1 MLRLFSRDF
10 RLFLVAAALMGLAN
24 VVVKPILRLFS
35 LPLILLTLGLF
46 LLVVNALVLWI
57 VVGLSGALELGLSSE
72 GFFWETFLAFLV
84 MEEEEQGGGA
94 CAAAAGRLQ
103 PLLSDYLG
111 PYDEVT
117 LQEITEKTV
126 VGVCLLS
133 ETLRTPQKYAV
144 APNAY
149 SLAQALFSPAAWYR
163 AVFAGK
169 APVGFIMLSDRPDEP
184 EYFLWRFMIAPHF
197 QGRGY
202 GRAAIDR
209 LVDYVRTRPGAQ
221 ELLVSC
227 ILGDGSP
234 LAFYERVGFVS
245 TGKMEGDELVLK
257 MAL

>member
-1 MLRLFSRDF
+1 MKEEHRRALDEGRLPAPLAEALRELDRVAQPVIESAAHPGLQG
-10 RLFLVAAALMGLAN
+10 RLTHFLTRIFAH
-24 VVVKPILRLFS
+24 
-35 LPLILLTLGLF
+35 
-46 LLVVNALVLWI
+46 
-57 VVGLSGALELGLSSE
+57 ALEPE
-72 GFFWETFLAFLV
+72 ANEVHFWETFLAFLV